1 MIQLPSSI
9 VQKLKTT
16 YEGKHVCVTGGAGF
30 IGGHLVD
37 ALVSLGARVNVI
49 DDLSNSTS
57 EHLVEL
63 MSLEPDH
70 VRFECASILEPA
82 PLRQVVD
89 QAAIVFHLAAQ
100 GSVPMSVEEPERSF
114 DINAT
119 GTMRVA
125 EAARLANVPRI
136 VYSASS
142 SAYGASEKLPK
153 LETDTPQPIS
163 PYAAGKLAGE
173 HVMTAWAH
181 SYGMQCVSL
190 RYFNIFGPRQ
200 SADSAYAAVIA
211 AFAKAMLAGNAPTI
225 FGDGT
230 QSRDFTYVANAVLA
244 NLLAGATT
252 TPLTGQIVNIGTGR
266 RVDLLEL
273 ARVMAES
280 CGSPHL
286 VPSHQPTRAGDVKHS
301 LADITEATN
310 LLGYNPITTLEDGM
324 AATIDWC
331 RQAYA
336 PSSHK

>member
-1 MIQLPSSI
+1 MIQLPAA
-9 VQKLKTT
+9 VVEKLRPDYTNR
-16 YEGKHVCVTGGAGF
+16 HVCVTGGAGF

-37 ALVSLGARVNVI
+37 ALVALGAHVRVI

-57 EHLVEL
+57 EHIVEL
-63 MSLEPDH
+63 MTLEPDR

-82 PLRQVVD
+82 PLREVVRGSSL
-89 QAAIVFHLAAQ
+89 IFHLAAQ

-125 EAARLANVPRI
+125 EAARLAGVPRI

-153 LETDTPQPIS
+153 LETDPPQPIS
-163 PYAAGKLAGE
+163 PYAAGKLSGE

-181 SYGMQCVSL
+181 SYGMQTLSL

-211 AFAKAMLAGNAPTI
+211 AFAKAMLAGNSPTI

-230 QSRDFTYVANAVLA
+230 QSRDFTFVSNAVLA
-244 NLLAGATT
+244 NLLAGATQA
-252 TPLTGQIVNIGTGR
+252 PLNGQVVNIGTGR

-273 ARVMAES
+273 ARVMAQA

-286 VPSHQPTRAGDVKHS
+286 VPKHEQSRAGDVKHS
-301 LADITEATN
+301 LADISEATQ
-310 LLGYNPITTLEDGM
+310 LIGYEPITTLEDGM
-324 AATIDWC
+324 AATIEWC

-336 PSSHK
+336 PSSH